1 MTICCCRREDKVRE
15 ESCFDKPWTRL
26 QQSEVILNG
35 NKWDRTNRNTDWS
48 HMCDTAHLS
57 FLLVSH
63 TQSGK
68 THTHTHIQ
76 TDDDVNHF
84 LFSRKDDNTLLRYT
98 RDGIKFPLAP
108 FHRTDKAYLFGSKFH
123 LCEVE
128 KWAEPTLYTPTFSTG
143 HPNRQ
148 LHLTN
153 THCTHKKQVT
163 C

>member
-1 MTICCCRREDKVRE
+1 MVTNGIGPIETLIEATC
-15 ESCFDKPWTRL
+15 
-26 QQSEVILNG
+26 VIL
-35 NKWDRTNRNTDWS
+35 
-48 HMCDTAHLS
+48 HICPFFLS
-57 FLLVSH
+57 LTHS
-63 TQSGK
+63 QAK
-68 THTHTHIQ
+68 HTHTHIQ